1 MPGDALLALAMGAL
15 LEPLAHPKPGAVTR
29 CLGHSDKNIFD
40 FAESFYYVYS
50 ACRAS
55 AIGDCK
61 GFIARGIREYLP
73 LARARG
79 NIQAGTLMLLLPLCR
94 AVQETSMYP
103 ALLQE
108 ASRLIVECDSPESA
122 RLYYRLLEE
131 AGVSHLGVYEGPV
144 PSVGSGRYPGSLWE
158 ALWAARWDLVH
169 RELLYGY
176 PIVGEAS
183 RVVLSRLRAGWEE
196 AILWALLSI
205 LARHGDTLIAH
216 KYGWRAYKKALWEAR
231 HALQI
236 ASGRGVR
243 GALEYLDSL
252 WRPRGWSPGAALD
265 IVAAAT
271 GVAYAIRAGVL
282 IEG

>member
-1 MPGDALLALAMGAL
+1 MPGDPLLALAMGAL

-29 CLGHSDKNIFD
+29 CLSHSDKDVFD
-40 FAESFYYVYS
+40 FAESFHYVYS
-50 ACRAS
+50 ACQAS
-55 AIGDCK
+55 AIGECK
-61 GFIARGIREYLP
+61 GFMARGIREYLP

-94 AVQETSMYP
+94 AVQETRQYP
-103 ALLQE
+103 ALLRE
-108 ASRLIVECDSPESA
+108 ASRLVIECDSPESA

-131 AGVSHLGVYEGPV
+131 ANVSHLGVYEGPV
-144 PSVGSGRYPGSLWE
+144 PGVGSGRYPGSLWE

-176 PIVGEAS
+176 PLVEEAVG
-183 RVVLSRLRAGWEE
+183 VILGGLGAGWEE
-196 AILWALLSI
+196 AILWALLRI

-216 KYGWRAYKKALWEAR
+216 KYGWMAYKKALWEAR
-231 HALQI
+231 LALRI
-236 ASGRGVR
+236 ASGEGVR
-243 GALEYLDSL
+243 RALEYLDGL

-271 GVAYAIRAGVL
+271 GVAYGLQAGVL
-282 IEG
+282 VEG